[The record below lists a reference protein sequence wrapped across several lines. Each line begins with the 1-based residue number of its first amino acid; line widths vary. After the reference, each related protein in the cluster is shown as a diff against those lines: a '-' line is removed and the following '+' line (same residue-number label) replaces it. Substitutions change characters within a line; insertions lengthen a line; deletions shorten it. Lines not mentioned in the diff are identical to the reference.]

1 MMTHTLILALS
12 LGLTPAPAIAAP
24 DSDTVS
30 VQVRTADLD
39 LTTAR
44 DQQRLE
50 QRVTNAARRLCRA
63 GGARGV
69 AEMAAQAPCIEAAL
83 SSARPQAD
91 RAIAQA
97 NNGTRLALLMIRS
110 PR

>member
-1 MMTHTLILALS
+1 MMTRTLILALS
-12 LGLTPAPAIAAP
+12 LGLTTVPAIAAP
-24 DSDTVS
+24 ESGTAS

-50 QRVTNAARRLCRA
+50 QRLTNAARRLC
-63 GGARGV
+63 GTGARGV
-69 AEMAAQAPCIEAAL
+69 AEMAAQAPCIEAAV

-97 NNGTRLALLMIRS
+97 NNGTQLALLMIRS